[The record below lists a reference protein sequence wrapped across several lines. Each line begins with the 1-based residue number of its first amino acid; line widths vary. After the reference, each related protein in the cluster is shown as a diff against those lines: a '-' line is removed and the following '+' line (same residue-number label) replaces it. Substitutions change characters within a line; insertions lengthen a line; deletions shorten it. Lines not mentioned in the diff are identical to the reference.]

1 MGGEV
6 GELWGY
12 YTKRGLAYPFC
23 VWFCGYYWA
32 LGMWLGNN
40 PIKSV
45 LPNIIGVA
53 WKMRLMLR
61 MPGRKGLAHLE
72 FFLRI

>member
-53 WKMRLMLR
+53 
-61 MPGRKGLAHLE
+61 
-72 FFLRI
+72 